1 MENLI
6 VDLKEKLILRK
17 ELEIKKIQASDK
29 AKDDKIILIAT
40 GRIFEIDNMIRVLDN
55 MMNYYNQT
63 KKIAQ

>member
-55 MMNYYNQT
+55 LLNYYNLT
-63 KKIAQ
+63 KKIVQ

>member
-6 VDLKEKLILRK
+6 IDLKEKLILRK

-29 AKDDKIILIAT
+29 EKDDKIILIAT
-40 GRIFEIDNMIRVLDN
+40 GRIFEIDNIIKGLDN
-55 MMNYYNQT
+55 MLNYYNQI